1 LHANLMDS
9 ERQQEELER
18 AASLLVDPT
27 KVELNLNGEMEIE
40 LIGQIAIILKLD
52 TEGST
57 PVLK

>member
-1 LHANLMDS
+1 MDS